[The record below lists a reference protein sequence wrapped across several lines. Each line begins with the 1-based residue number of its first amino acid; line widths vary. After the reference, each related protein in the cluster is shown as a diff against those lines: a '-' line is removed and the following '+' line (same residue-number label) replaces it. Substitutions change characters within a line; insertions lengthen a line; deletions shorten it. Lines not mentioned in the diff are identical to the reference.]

1 MDEMVRI
8 WVIMGYFDARIWKLQ
23 AIKLLKDIYCERWHF
38 FLSFMRKNLVGTL
51 ETSVVMHLQ
60 NLCLQPKKYG
70 KLPPLQHSSKKW
82 K

>member
-1 MDEMVRI
+1 MKI
-8 WVIMGYFDARIWKLQ
+8 AGKLNCWSTY
-23 AIKLLKDIYCERWHF
+23 IVKDDTF
-38 FLSFMRKNLVGTL
+38 FLLFMRKNLVGTL